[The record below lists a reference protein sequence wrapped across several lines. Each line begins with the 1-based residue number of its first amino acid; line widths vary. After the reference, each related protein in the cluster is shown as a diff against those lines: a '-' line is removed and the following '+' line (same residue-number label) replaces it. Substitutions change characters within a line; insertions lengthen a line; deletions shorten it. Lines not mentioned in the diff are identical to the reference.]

1 MKKWLLLIVLLT
13 LSLLLTAC
21 SSSNAENKKVR
32 IGYQKNG
39 TTLTLKGNGALES
52 RLKELGYSVEWSE
65 FNTASSILEA
75 LNSGA
80 IDFAN
85 AGDAPSIMALSK
97 GMKFNYIAAENSAP
111 QTEGILVKNNDTIN
125 SITDL
130 KGKKI
135 AYNKASI
142 AEYLLVSALATEN
155 LTLDDVES
163 VILSPAD
170 ANIAFENGEVDAWV
184 VWDPYMTVSESNGNK
199 ILATAEGFVE
209 YRSFYFA
216 APDFIKANKDAV
228 IAYVEEL
235 EKVGVAI
242 DEDSSGATKLLQENT
257 GIDASIWTTSLARR
271 SSKASYLDE
280 QALKDLQRL
289 NDDLYNIGLIATKV
303 EALDNYIWQP

>member
-1 MKKWLLLIVLLT
+1 MKKWSLLIIVLT
-13 LSLLLTAC
+13 LSLLLAAC

-39 TTLTLKGNGALES
+39 TTLLLKGNGALES
-52 RLKELGYSVEWSE
+52 RLKDLGYSVEWAE

-97 GMKFNYIAAENSAP
+97 GMEFNYIATENSAP
-111 QTEGILVKNNDTIN
+111 QTEGILVKNDGTIN
-125 SITDL
+125 SIADL
-130 KGKKI
+130 KNKKI

-184 VWDPYMTVSESNGNK
+184 VWDPYMTVSESKGNN
-199 ILATAEGFVE
+199 ILATGEGFVE
-209 YRSFYFA
+209 LRSFYFA
-216 APDFIKANKDAV
+216 SADFAKSNEDAIV
-228 IAYVEEL
+228 AYVEEL
-235 EKVGVAI
+235 AKVGVSI
-242 DEDSSGATKLLQENT
+242 DADSSEAAKLLQENT
-257 GIDASIWTTSLARR
+257 GIDADIWTTSLGRR
-271 SSKASYLDE
+271 SSKAVYLDD
-280 QALKDLQRL
+280 QALADLQTL
-289 NDDLYNIGLIATKV
+289 NEDLFNIGLINQKV
-303 EALDNYIWQP
+303 KALENVIWQP